1 MFLLGNWKSYE
12 ELEEELS
19 LDELL
24 ATLNAYREQKRE
36 EQKFLA
42 ALQGVDLSESEPA
55 DITDLRGHHAA
66 QQGFGVGMGLGHS
79 VTEVVSS

>member
-24 ATLNAYREQKRE
+24 ATLNAYRDQKRE

-55 DITDLRGHHAA
+55 DITDLRGYDAA
-66 QQGFGVGMGLGHS
+66 QQGFGIGMGLGHS
-79 VTEVVSS
+79 VMEVVGS

>member
-12 ELEEELS
+12 ELEDELS

-24 ATLNAYREQKRE
+24 ATLNAYRDQKRE

-42 ALQGVDLSESEPA
+42 ALQGVDLSESTPA
-55 DITDLRGHHAA
+55 DITHLSGYDAA
-66 QQGFGVGMGLGHS
+66 QQGFGIGMGLGHS
-79 VTEVVSS
+79 VMEVVDS